1 MRLEDFAPQ
10 SRVVNVGGRRCV
22 CRPPTLAVVHRFLS
36 LFWAEVAATASAYG
50 QGAEW
55 DVSPIDDLLSLFTRD
70 ERCDWVL
77 CQCVDD
83 YDSGDEATRETL
95 CRAVLSLCDV
105 SRIVASLNL
114 DAAGPTIAKVLDNRI
129 DEDAEAAVSEAAI
142 GVCLLAERLNMT
154 PLDVMQ
160 LPYEAY
166 LTAREAIVKID
177 TRRLEEARRS
187 ARDSYGAGRGDV
199 FDGQDL
205 QQLKAFYGIPRA

>member
-10 SRVVNVGGRRCV
+10 SRAITIGGRRYV
-22 CRPPTLAVVHRFLS
+22 CHPPTLAVVHRFLS

-55 DVSPIDDLLSLFTRD
+55 EASPVDDLLSLFTRD

-83 YDSGDEATRETL
+83 YEEGDVETREAL

-105 SRIVASLNL
+105 ARIVAALNL
-114 DAAGPTIAKVLDNRI
+114 EQAGPTIARVLDNRV
-129 DEDAEAAVSEAAI
+129 DEADESTVSDAAV

-154 PLDVMQ
+154 PLEVMQ
-160 LPYEAY
+160 LPFEAY
-166 LTAREAIVKID
+166 LTAREAIVTID
-177 TRRLEEARRS
+177 TRRIEEAKK
-187 ARDSYGAGRGDV
+187 AAQHAHDAGRGDV
-199 FDGQDL
+199 YDGTDMDQIRS
-205 QQLKAFYGIPRA
+205 FYGLPRA